1 MVMRKLRKGMEI
13 MGTDILVIEDNL
25 ELRILL
31 MDFLKKAGYT
41 CQGIRTGEEALAY
54 LETNAVRLILLDIM
68 LPGVDGFYVCSKIRE
83 KKNVPLLLVSAKTE
97 KEDKLSGLIVGA
109 DDYIEKPYDID
120 ILLAKI
126 KRIFER
132 YYHAVKETVLED
144 GNVRLDSEKR
154 AVFVDGKEMSLTV
167 KECELMR
174 IFLENKGK
182 TLNKEWLFDK
192 VWGTDSD
199 SEMSTLPVHIKWLRQ
214 KLNRNENGEEKI
226 RTVWGVGYRY
236 E

>member
-1 MVMRKLRKGMEI
+1 M
-13 MGTDILVIEDNL
+13 TDILVVEDNL

-31 MDFLKKAGYT
+31 MDFLKKAGYS

-68 LPGVDGFYVCSKIRE
+68 LPGADGFYVCSKIRE
-83 KKNVPLLLVSAKTE
+83 KKNVPLLFVSAKTE
-97 KEDKLSGLIVGA
+97 KEDKLNGLIAGA

-126 KRIFER
+126 KRIFDRHYNLTEE
-132 YYHAVKETVLED
+132 AVIED
-144 GNVRLDSEKR
+144 GNLKLDTRKRLLY
-154 AVFVDGKEMSLTV
+154 VDGNETALTIKEY
-167 KECELMR
+167 ELLLL
-174 IFLENKGK
+174 FLKNKGK
-182 TLNKEWLFDK
+182 TLNKEWIFQK
-192 VWGTDSD
+192 VWGVDSD
-199 SEMSTLPVHIKWLRQ
+199 SELSTLPVHIKWLRQ
-214 KLNRNENGEEKI
+214 KLESGGTKEEKI

>member
-1 MVMRKLRKGMEI
+1 M
-13 MGTDILVIEDNL
+13 TDILVVEDNL

-31 MDFLKKAGYT
+31 MDFLKKAGYS
-41 CQGIRTGEEALAY
+41 CIGMRTGEET
-54 LETNAVRLILLDIM
+54 LEWLERDSARLILLDIM

-83 KKNVPLLLVSAKTE
+83 KKNIPLLLVSAKTE
-97 KEDKLSGLIVGA
+97 KEDKLNGLIAGA

-132 YYHAVKETVLED
+132 NYGAFKETEIYD
-144 GNVRLDSEKR
+144 GDIRLDSEKR
-154 AVFVDGKEMSLTV
+154 LLYVSGKEISLTV
-167 KECELMR
+167 KECELLQV
-174 IFLENKGK
+174 FLENKGK
-182 TLNKEWLFDK
+182 TLKKEWIFDK
-192 VWGTDSD
+192 VWGVDSD

-214 KLNRNENGEEKI
+214 KLGCTETGEEKI